1 MKSPEFV
8 DASVEITYRHYYSF
22 LYYIIKES
30 YFNLLQSYAGIKC
43 KPITV
48 LIECNF
54 ILLFYCVS
62 YSLLLYSAS
71 HGCITHLYLLFKR
84 TFGSNTFMLY
94 SKPLMMCSLSS
105 LPILFSGSLKSRDF
119 LCVAGDLSHSEAEE
133 ATRGVSNSTMS
144 RVEDPLDVIS
154 STQIPIYNTTTNYAM
169 LHFLRADHLPDI
181 LSKPIFLNIILLSCL
196 LGLLCVISKN
206 KLLGRY

>member
-1 MKSPEFV
+1 M
-8 DASVEITYRHYYSF
+8 
-22 LYYIIKES
+22 
-30 YFNLLQSYAGIKC
+30 
-43 KPITV
+43 

-62 YSLLLYSAS
+62 YSLLLLYSAS

-119 LCVAGDLSHSEAEE
+119 LCVAGDLSHRGN
-133 ATRGVSNSTMS
+133 TRSVEPHDEQSRRSSRCHLIHANSN
-144 RVEDPLDVIS
+144 L
-154 STQIPIYNTTTNYAM
+154 QYNNNYAM

-196 LGLLCVISKN
+196 LGWLCVISKN